1 MSLMLTTK
9 QKPTVD
15 TQKIE
20 GNQSI
25 PLWKINSQK
34 KAEREE
40 EEDKG
45 KTKQSENN
53 KMALVTSHL
62 SIITVNINGFNI
74 PIKR

>member
-25 PLWKINSQK
+25 PLWKTNSQK